1 MRRRQSLAYSAT
13 TFGNTWLLDQPN
25 KYFYNYVL
33 PYNKI
38 TVSQQNS
45 FKGIFYNNNEDYYN
59 QLNLYWL
66 KYFTNLNELIIDIQ
80 DFSYIY
86 VLLPENIPNNS
97 HITIEGDQAR
107 ALYIGYFGD
116 PKNLKKLNISVISQ
130 DDINVSYYIL
140 NSNKY
145 STNDFNKVYYPTHRV
160 DKVYINAVKPY
171 TDYFY
176 NYYRF

>member
-13 TFGNTWLLDQPN
+13 TFGNTWLLDLPN

-45 FKGIFYNNNEDYYN
+45 FNGLFYNNNEDYYN

-66 KYFTNLNELIIDIQ
+66 KYFTNLNELTIDIQ

-97 HITIEGDQAR
+97 HIIIEGNQAR
-107 ALYIGYFGD
+107 ALNIGYFGD
-116 PKNLKKLNISVISQ
+116 PKNLKKLNISVLAQNNI
-130 DDINVSYYIL
+130 DVTYYIVDY
-140 NSNKY
+140 NKY
-145 STNDFNKVYYPTHRV
+145 SSQDFNKVNYPTNMIN
-160 DKVYINAVKPY
+160 KVAINYIKPY
-171 TDYFY
+171 TEYRYIYY
-176 NYYRF
+176 NF

>member
-1 MRRRQSLAYSAT
+1 MRRRQSLVYSAT

-45 FKGIFYNNNEDYYN
+45 FNGLFYNNNEDYYN
-59 QLNLYWL
+59 QINLYWL
-66 KYFTNLNELIIDIQ
+66 KYFTNLNNLKIDFQ

-97 HITIEGDQAR
+97 HIIIEGDQAR
-107 ALYIGYFGD
+107 ALDIGYFGD
-116 PKNLKKLNISVISQ
+116 PKNLKKLNISVLAQNNIY
-130 DDINVSYYIL
+130 VTYYIVDY
-140 NSNKY
+140 NKY
-145 STNDFNKVYYPTHRV
+145 SSQDFNKVNYPTNMIN
-160 DKVYINAVKPY
+160 KVAINYIKPY
-171 TDYFY
+171 TEYRYIYY
-176 NYYRF
+176 NF